1 LLSLKE
7 CISSSHSPKLELLP
21 AFTAERKNT
30 SSNPNPNPTSISM
43 ATNMENI
50 RISEGTNHI
59 NENNPD
65 IELATLDLYAHMPPK
80 PMGTRPCSPSESD
93 ISAYALPPPAYHAS
107 LDVLPAVPAPTTT
120 VEPIESAP
128 ARNILPIAAPAA
140 IPAPAPAVIASTPAA
155 VQISSLGTVAQP
167 APAETRGRMELI
179 DVESLED
186 RRRRRNSLVD
196 NAVVRGL
203 KRAGA
208 ASVWW
213 AQDLHRR
220 RPWIIN
226 CLAIVLLTDSV
237 IFFITLI
244 YARATKRSD

>member
-1 LLSLKE
+1 MGNTETSE
-7 CISSSHSPKLELLP
+7 HSS
-21 AFTAERKNT
+21 
-30 SSNPNPNPTSISM
+30 
-43 ATNMENI
+43 
-50 RISEGTNHI
+50 HI

-65 IELATLDLYAHMPPK
+65 IEMATLDLYAHMPPK

-107 LDVLPAVPAPTTT
+107 LDVLPAMPAPTTT
-120 VEPIESAP
+120 TAKPTESPP
-128 ARNILPIAAPAA
+128 AQHLFPVAAPAG
-140 IPAPAPAVIASTPAA
+140 ISAPAPAVIASTPAA
-155 VQISSLGTVAQP
+155 VQTSSVGTVAQP
-167 APAETRGRMELI
+167 APAGTRGRMELF

-196 NAVVRGL
+196 NAVFRGL

-226 CLAIVLLTDSV
+226 CLAIALLADSV
-237 IFFITLI
+237 IFFIMLI
-244 YARATKRSD
+244 VARATKRSD

>member
-1 LLSLKE
+1 MGNTETSE
-7 CISSSHSPKLELLP
+7 HSS
-21 AFTAERKNT
+21 
-30 SSNPNPNPTSISM
+30 
-43 ATNMENI
+43 
-50 RISEGTNHI
+50 HI

-65 IELATLDLYAHMPPK
+65 IEMATLDLYAHMPPK

-120 VEPIESAP
+120 VAPIESVPAP
-128 ARNILPIAAPAA
+128 IFLPGAAPAA
-140 IPAPAPAVIASTPAA
+140 ISAPASAVIASTPAVPQSA
-155 VQISSLGTVAQP
+155 SLGTPAQP
-167 APAETRGRMELI
+167 APARTQGRMELFDI
-179 DVESLED
+179 ESLED

-196 NAVVRGL
+196 NAVFRGL

-226 CLAIVLLTDSV
+226 CLAIALLADSV
-237 IFFITLI
+237 IFFIMLI
-244 YARATKRSD
+244 VARATKRSD